1 MEGIAAW
8 TAALVDDRIRAY
20 ARLLVHRCIGARPGW
35 QVVVS
40 SQVAARP
47 LVEEVQ
53 RQLGEAG
60 AYAIL
65 QLSFDTAGGPWTRA
79 APDDLLA
86 TPSRIFET
94 IQSEGDAFISI
105 MAPENTRDAA
115 DISPERGALIG
126 RSAETLRARI
136 TAMDCPWVAC
146 QFPTAALAQDAS
158 MTPAAFADFLFEAC
172 LLDWDAEADRMRR
185 LADRFDAATEVRL
198 VGPGTDLLLGVE
210 GRECAVDDGHINLPG
225 GEVFLSP
232 LEDATEGLVTFSEF
246 PAVYHGHEVG
256 GAWLRFEGGR
266 VVDAGAATNEEFL
279 FAMLDTDDGA
289 RVLGELG
296 IGCNPRITRH
306 MKNTLFDEKID
317 GTVHLALGRSYTV
330 TGGTNESAIHWDIV
344 KDLRV
349 GAELQLDGDVVQ
361 RDGSWLLEAV
371 DA

>member
-1 MEGIAAW
+1 
-8 TAALVDDRIRAY
+8 LVDDRIRAY
-20 ARLLVHRCIGARPGW
+20 ARLLVHRCIGARAGW
-35 QVVVS
+35 QVHVS
-40 SQVAARP
+40 AQVAARP

-60 AYAIL
+60 AYSIL
-65 QLSFDTAGGPWTRA
+65 QLSFDTAGGAWTRA
-79 APDDLLA
+79 APDELLA
-86 TPSRIFET
+86 TPSPIFQT
-94 IQSEGDAFISI
+94 IQSDADAFISI
-105 MAPENTRDAA
+105 VAPENTRDAA
-115 DISPERGALIG
+115 DVPPERGALIA
-126 RSAETLRARI
+126 RSASTLRARI

-146 QFPTAALAQDAS
+146 QFPTPALAQDAA
-158 MTPAAFADFLFEAC
+158 MTPAAFEDFLFAAC
-172 LLDWDAEADRMRR
+172 LLDWDAEAEGMRR
-185 LADRFDAATEVRL
+185 IADRFDAASEVRL

-210 GRECAVDDGHINLPG
+210 GRECAIDDGHINLPG

-256 GAWLRFEGGR
+256 GAWLRFKGGR

-279 FAMLDTDDGA
+279 FAILDTDAGA

-306 MKNTLFDEKID
+306 MKNTLFDEKIA

-330 TGGTNESAIHWDIV
+330 TGGINESAVHWDIV
-344 KDLRV
+344 KDLRA
-349 GAELQLDGDVVQ
+349 GGELRLDGEVVQ